1 MMVVVYGRSSC
12 GPEPE
17 VINISPEG
25 GVVST
30 LQEGKVECL
39 SADTDHY
46 FSASIY
52 LNFLWQDVYL
62 Y

>member
-1 MMVVVYGRSSC
+1 M
-12 GPEPE
+12 
-17 VINISPEG
+17 INISPEG

-30 LQEGKVECL
+30 LQEGKVERL

-52 LNFLWQDVYL
+52 SNFL
-62 Y
+62 

>member
-12 GPEPE
+12 DPEPE

-39 SADTDHY
+39 STDTDHY

-52 LNFLWQDVYL
+52 LNFL
-62 Y
+62 

>member
-12 GPEPE
+12 DPEPE

-46 FSASIY
+46 FSARIY
-52 LNFLWQDVYL
+52 LNFL
-62 Y
+62 